1 MIVTQAV
8 QLTHRLAHRLS
19 LTCSFTNQH
28 PQCRVYTSEAWWD
41 LLWKAGF
48 IMVEWRIIDY
58 LGSQQAYMVP
68 LMVFEALLNLS
79 RLQWCV
85 ASAKPL
91 FIALKD
97 NCQDISHTST

>member
-1 MIVTQAV
+1 
-8 QLTHRLAHRLS
+8 
-19 LTCSFTNQH
+19 
-28 PQCRVYTSEAWWD
+28 
-41 LLWKAGF
+41 
-48 IMVEWRIIDY
+48 MVEWRIIDY

-85 ASAKPL
+85 ASAKSL